1 MVLPKSLFSD
11 GVWPRIRTR
20 LPASASRHPYT
31 LLERELGSEACEPH
45 SLSRPW
51 SSSLVRPLA
60 EPFLHP
66 GHRHQMP
73 SVSSGSQGWP
83 LLRRPP
89 EGLVLDGRE
98 HGGTLD
104 WHGVRLDALLSAY
117 PSITVKECPS
127 ECAPTLT
134 IAPKGS
140 FGSWDLNNIPVTAA
154 SMLNTRAEG
163 VSGRSPFSPKGPAAR
178 RKRS

>member
-1 MVLPKSLFSD
+1 MVRPKSLFSD

-31 LLERELGSEACEPH
+31 LWERELGSEACEPH

-127 ECAPTLT
+127 ECAPTLKE
-134 IAPKGS
+134 IRPPEGRLCPILSKNQHPNPRS
-140 FGSWDLNNIPVTAA
+140 
-154 SMLNTRAEG
+154 RAECAL
-163 VSGRSPFSPKGPAAR
+163 SIAN
-178 RKRS
+178 